1 MKLHRKIFLVVPIL
15 LVLLLPVLIMAGC
28 SSTSTPT
35 TTTVPTISPTPIA
48 SPLAGKTITAFVGSA
63 SKPPMDESAKVFES
77 QTGVKVYLTYG
88 GSGAVL
94 SQMEL
99 AKTGDLYIP
108 GSPDY
113 LAKSNAKNITDPAT
127 TKIVAYLVPA
137 ICVQHGNP
145 KNILSLADLAR
156 PGITVGI
163 GNPDTVCVG
172 LYAIEIL
179 DSNHLLSQV
188 YKNIITQAASCDNT
202 ATLISLKSVDAV
214 MGWNVFHSW
223 NPDNIDAVYLKP
235 EQLPRLAYIP
245 AAISTYT
252 KEKEAAGAF
261 INFLT
266 SKAGQDIF
274 RKWGYDVTEAE
285 VRKYAPDAKIGG
297 EYQLPDAYKALLK

>member
-1 MKLHRKIFLVVPIL
+1 MI
-15 LVLLLPVLIMAGC
+15 GC
-28 SSTSTPT
+28 DNTATPTSTSRA
-35 TTTVPTISPTPIA
+35 V

-63 SKPPMDESAKVFES
+63 SKPPMDEAAKVFEN

-88 GSGAVL
+88 GSGTVL

-99 AKTGDLYIP
+99 SKTGDLYIP

-113 LAKSNAKNITDPAT
+113 MIKSDAKGITDPST
-127 TKIVAYLVPA
+127 TKIIVYLVPA
-137 ICVQHGNP
+137 VCVQHGNP
-145 KNILSLADLAR
+145 KNIQSLTDLAK

-163 GNPDTVCVG
+163 GNPSTVCVG

-179 DSNHLLSQV
+179 DKNQLLPGV

-202 ATLISLKSVDAV
+202 ASLISLKSVDAV
-214 MGWNVFHSW
+214 MGWSVFHDW
-223 NPDNIDAVYLKP
+223 NPDNIDTIYLKP

-245 AAISTYT
+245 AAISTFC

-261 INFLT
+261 IDFLT

-274 RKWGYDVTEAE
+274 KKWGYDVTEAE
-285 VRKYAPDAKIGG
+285 ARKYAPNASIGG
-297 EYQLPDAYKALLK
+297 EYQLPDSYKALLK

>member
-1 MKLHRKIFLVVPIL
+1 MIHCRKAFLIIPVL
-15 LVLLLPVLIMAGC
+15 LALVLLSSIAGC
-28 SSTSTPT
+28 SGQSTTTTTAIPPT
-35 TTTVPTISPTPIA
+35 TTTAVA

-63 SKPPMDESAKVFES
+63 SKPPMDEAAKVFET
-77 QTGVKVYLTYG
+77 QAGVKVYLTYG
-88 GSGAVL
+88 GSGAML

-99 AKTGDLYIP
+99 SKTGDLYIP

-113 LAKSNAKNITDPAT
+113 LIKSNANNITYPDTA
-127 TKIVAYLVPA
+127 KIVAYLVPA

-145 KNILSLADLAR
+145 KNIQALADLTK

-163 GNPDTVCVG
+163 GNPSAVCVG

-179 DSNHLLSQV
+179 DKNQLLPDV

-202 ATLISLKSVDAV
+202 AALISLKSVDSV
-214 MGWNVFHSW
+214 MGWSVFHHW
-223 NPDNIDAVYLKP
+223 NPDNIDAIYLKP

-245 AAISTYT
+245 AAISTFS

-261 INFLT
+261 IDFLT
-266 SKAGQDIF
+266 SKTGQDIF

-285 VRKYAPDAKIGG
+285 ARKYAPNAKIGG
-297 EYQLPDAYKALLK
+297 EYELPDSYKKLIK

>member
-1 MKLHRKIFLVVPIL
+1 
-15 LVLLLPVLIMAGC
+15 
-28 SSTSTPT
+28 
-35 TTTVPTISPTPIA
+35 
-48 SPLAGKTITAFVGSA
+48 
-63 SKPPMDESAKVFES
+63 MDESAKAFES
-77 QTGVKVYLTYG
+77 LTGVKVYLTYG

-99 AKTGDLYIP
+99 SKTGDLYIP

-113 LAKSNAKNITDPAT
+113 LVKSNAKNITNPAT
-127 TKIVAYLVPA
+127 AQIVAYLVPA

-145 KNILSLADLAR
+145 KNIQSLADLAR

-179 DSNHLLSQV
+179 ESNHLLSEV

-214 MGWNVFHSW
+214 MGWSVFHYW
-223 NPDNIDAVYLKP
+223 NPDNIDAVYLQP

-245 AAISTYT
+245 AAISSYS

-261 INFLT
+261 IDFLT
-266 SKAGQDIF
+266 STTSQEIF
-274 RKWGYDVTEAE
+274 RKWGYQVTEAE
-285 VRKYAPDAKIGG
+285 ARKYAPGAKIGG
-297 EYQLPDAYKALLK
+297 EYQLPDSYKALLK